1 MVLNHLGYQSD
12 APMRSMCQHE
22 KIAFFGGNQ

>member
-1 MVLNHLGYQSD
+1 MVLNLSYQSD

>member
-1 MVLNHLGYQSD
+1 MVLNLGYQSD

-22 KIAFFGGNQ
+22 KIAFFGGNL

>member
-1 MVLNHLGYQSD
+1 MVLYLGYQSD
-12 APMRSMCQHE
+12 APMRSMCQHK

>member
-1 MVLNHLGYQSD
+1 MVLNLGYQSD
-12 APMRSMCQHE
+12 APLRSMYQHK

>member
-1 MVLNHLGYQSD
+1 MVLNLGHQSD
-12 APMRSMCQHE
+12 APLRSMCQHE

>member
-1 MVLNHLGYQSD
+1 MVLNLGYQSD
-12 APMRSMCQHE
+12 APMRSMCQRE

>member
-1 MVLNHLGYQSD
+1 MVLNLGYQSD
-12 APMRSMCQHE
+12 APMRSMCQHA

>member
-1 MVLNHLGYQSD
+1 MVLNLGYQSD
-12 APMRSMCQHE
+12 APMRSMCQRG